1 MTEDD
6 LPKWSEVCDLVDRG
20 KKLNPIELFI
30 YENEPPGLA
39 LQFRK
44 QLLDLIN
51 FTSSGRMD
59 RQNVPIN
66 NDASK

>member
-6 LPKWSEVCDLVDRG
+6 LPKWSEVCDLADEG
-20 KKLNPIELFI
+20 KEMNPIELFI
-30 YENEPPGLA
+30 FENEPPGLA

-44 QLLDLIN
+44 QLLNLIN
-51 FTSSGRMD
+51 WVSGGCMD
-59 RQNVPIN
+59 RQNFLTN